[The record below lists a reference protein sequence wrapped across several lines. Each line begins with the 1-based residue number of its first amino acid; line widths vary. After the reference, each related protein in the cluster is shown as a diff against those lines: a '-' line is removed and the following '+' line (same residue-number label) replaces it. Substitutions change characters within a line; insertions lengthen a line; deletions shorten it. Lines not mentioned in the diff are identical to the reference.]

1 MQYQDY
7 LDYYGFNPQLRTIYR
22 RSYLSLA
29 ENAICCHYFY
39 PPKFKAV
46 IVLIHGYLDHTGN
59 LRNLINRLFAEGY
72 AVAAFDL
79 PGHGLS
85 EGERGVIADFK
96 EYVSCFELFLDTLNI
111 DDSSIPKSVIAHST
125 GCTILI
131 EYLKGVMNNPF
142 KKIVLAAPLIRSA
155 HWNWTLFG
163 LHFVKFFE
171 KNGFLKRKFRA
182 NSSDREYLKF
192 RANDPLQPHQVSLQ
206 WLRALISWNQS
217 VLTYHSF
224 EFPVSIIQGD
234 QDITVEWRYN
244 LPVVKRLFPLHD
256 LKIIQGANHQLFNE
270 SDQLL
275 KQVFTVIDG
284 FLTE

>member
-1 MQYQDY
+1 
-7 LDYYGFNPQLRTIYR
+7 
-22 RSYLSLA
+22 
-29 ENAICCHYFY
+29 
-39 PPKFKAV
+39 
-46 IVLIHGYLDHTGN
+46 
-59 LRNLINRLFAEGY
+59 
-72 AVAAFDL
+72 L

-85 EGERGVIADFK
+85 EGERGVITDFK

-131 EYLKGVMNNPF
+131 EYLKVVMNNPF

-182 NSSDREYLKF
+182 NSRDREYLKF
-192 RANDPLQPHQVSLQ
+192 RANDPLQPRQVSLQ
-206 WLRALISWNQS
+206 WLRALISWNRS
-217 VLTYHSF
+217 VLTYPPF

-244 LPVVKRLFPLHD
+244 LPVVKRLFPRHD

-270 SDQLL
+270 SEQLL
-275 KQVFTVIDG
+275 KQVFTVMDG